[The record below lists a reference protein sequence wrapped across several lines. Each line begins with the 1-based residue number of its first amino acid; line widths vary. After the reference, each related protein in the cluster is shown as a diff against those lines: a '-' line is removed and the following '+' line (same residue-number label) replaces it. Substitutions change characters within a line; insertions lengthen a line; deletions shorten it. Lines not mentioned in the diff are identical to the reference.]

1 MSTESPTLE
10 SLASDWREAKR
21 KEEAARDERVEIEER
36 IVELTGHKEEGSEAH
51 KAGDY
56 KVTVTGKLNRRLDVE
71 AWANVE
77 PQIPE
82 EMRPVKYEPKLD
94 TKGLRY
100 LEEKQPDIYRM
111 VAQAIE
117 TKPAKTA
124 VQVK

>member
-36 IVELTGHKEEGSEAH
+36 IVELTGHKEEGSETH
-51 KAGDY
+51 KAGEY
-56 KVTVTGKLNRRLDVE
+56 KVTVTGKLTRKLDAE
-71 AWANVE
+71 AWAQIE
-77 PQIPE
+77 ARIPE
-82 EMRPVKYEPKLD
+82 ELRPVSYVPKLE

-100 LEEKQPDIYRM
+100 LEEKEPDVYRM